1 MRIRHWIA
9 WGLLVFVILGVGGVA
24 FGFHAAGY
32 EKYVVETG
40 SMVPALDPGDL
51 VVDRPV
57 NGDLKVGDIITFK
70 HGQGDDLVTHRIV
83 GITPEGIKTKG
94 DANRTA
100 DVWTIPDDY
109 VQGVVAFRIPKGGYV
124 ITFMSK
130 PAGIGAVTAA
140 LTALILLWRVFFPSE
155 ENSQGSSEGPTTTAE
170 NAPRDETS
178 ETDFDRLSA
187 GLPPQPPAAGDIFPL
202 GGRHAR

>member
-57 NGDLKVGDIITFK
+57 RGDLKVGDIITFK
-70 HGQGDDLVTHRIV
+70 HGQGNDLVTHRIV
-83 GITPEGIKTKG
+83 QITANGIKTKG

-109 VQGVVAFRIPKGGYV
+109 VQGVVAFHIPKGGYV
-124 ITFMSK
+124 VSFLSQ
-130 PAGIGAVTAA
+130 PAGIGAVAVG
-140 LTALILLWRVFFPSE
+140 LVGLILLWRLFFP
-155 ENSQGSSEGPTTTAE
+155 NDTNADSSKDDAEDVTEPAEADGAPEAVGRHEAAPE
-170 NAPRDETS
+170 NAERD
-178 ETDFDRLSA
+178 DL
-187 GLPPQPPAAGDIFPL
+187 FP
-202 GGRHAR
+202 